1 MKWLDCAVDE
11 WFLSHTTSCLL
22 PSSANVSFP
31 NFTVIIIAIAV
42 FILSLLEVVSFLSHV
57 LSIVTWVLHHSQSH
71 MKEFVTVFLFGFKIE
86 MNPNNGQNQCS
97 SGSRPEIST
106 LH

>member
-1 MKWLDCAVDE
+1 MVPESHNLMS
-11 WFLSHTTSCLL
+11 FLQLSKRLI
-22 PSSANVSFP
+22 P
-31 NFTVIIIAIAV
+31 NFTIGVIAIAV
-42 FILSLLEVVSFLSHV
+42 FILSLIEVVSFLSHV

-86 MNPNNGQNQCS
+86 INPNNGQNQCS
-97 SGSRPEIST
+97 SGSCTEIST